1 MSKVLLGEVSHERKE
16 TCKGSK
22 EGYPIVGL
30 EHLIPE
36 EITLTTWDE
45 GAENT
50 FTKMFRKGDVLFGRR
65 RAYLKKAAVAP
76 FDGICSGDITVIEAD
91 PDKILPELLPFII
104 QNDDLFDFAVGKSA
118 GSLSPRVKWEHLKN
132 YELELPDM
140 NKQKEL
146 AELLWAIDD
155 TKKSYQK
162 LIAATDELVKSQFIE
177 MFGYKNDDMKTID
190 DVANICRGAS
200 PRPIAK
206 YLTDDEN
213 GINWIKIGDVAEED
227 IYITHTAEKV
237 TEDGAKKSRAVE
249 PGDFILS
256 NSMSFGRPYIVGIQG
271 CVHDGWLIISDYQD
285 YLDPLFF
292 YYELRSDLVQ
302 RQFDGSANGS
312 CVKNLNSDLVKKV
325 KIHIPSMDKQKEFI
339 EFAEQSDKS
348 QFIEMFGEQKENP
361 KGLPMMT
368 LGETCKFFSGTGFPN
383 KYQGNVHGTYPFYKV
398 GDISR
403 NVQEGNVRLRA
414 ADNYIEPD
422 IVKAIKGTIIPP
434 NTVVFAKIG
443 EALRL
448 NRRAVTTQNCLIDNN
463 AMGIQ
468 PITSV
473 ICLEYFLQFMIGL
486 DMNEYSTATALP
498 SVRKSSLEMVK
509 IIVPDVANQQQFSD
523 LAIQSDKSK
532 LLLQNKYEKINQDRR
547 LLTCL
552 MKTTQLSR

>member
-348 QFIEMFGEQKENP
+348 
-361 KGLPMMT
+361 
-368 LGETCKFFSGTGFPN
+368 KFAARMCSN
-383 KYQGNVHGTYPFYKV
+383 LNL
-398 GDISR
+398 SR
-403 NVQEGNVRLRA
+403 
-414 ADNYIEPD
+414 
-422 IVKAIKGTIIPP
+422 
-434 NTVVFAKIG
+434 
-443 EALRL
+443 
-448 NRRAVTTQNCLIDNN
+448 
-463 AMGIQ
+463 
-468 PITSV
+468 
-473 ICLEYFLQFMIGL
+473 CLE
-486 DMNEYSTATALP
+486 S
-498 SVRKSSLEMVK
+498 RK
-509 IIVPDVANQQQFSD
+509 
-523 LAIQSDKSK
+523 
-532 LLLQNKYEKINQDRR
+532 
-547 LLTCL
+547 
-552 MKTTQLSR
+552 KTLKDCQ